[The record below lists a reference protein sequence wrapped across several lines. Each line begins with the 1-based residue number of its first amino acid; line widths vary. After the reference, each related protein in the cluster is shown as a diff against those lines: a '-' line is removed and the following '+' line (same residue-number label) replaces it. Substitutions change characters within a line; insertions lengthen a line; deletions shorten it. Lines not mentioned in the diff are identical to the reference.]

1 MIEDNHIFK
10 GLSMDTHPSRQSKE
24 FLIDAYNIRIN
35 NSQDGDLWSIT
46 NMRGTEETNIQFQGK
61 YVGHCVIDKYLVVF
75 TVDGSTSYIYRVE
88 YKDNNYI
95 QSILFKED
103 LGFSADHRIQA
114 LGVKEN
120 ELLYKVYWI
129 DDLHQPRV
137 IIITLP
143 ELREVGIAEDYTEL
157 KLYQLN
163 QFDFSPTIDVFPSD
177 VAVNKLYGSGVFTPG
192 TIQYAFTYYNKY
204 AQETNIFYTTPLYYI
219 SAINRAESA
228 DKTVANSFSITINGL
243 DTSYDY
249 LRVYSI
255 HRTSLDATPE
265 VKQLPDIYIR
275 DIKPNDNNIK
285 TVSTIDS
292 GTEGSTVDPTQLLY
306 IGGRAIIANTIA
318 SKDNTLFLGD
328 LTLIDN
334 ESKIREALEKSRDY
348 WFTINKDEEIIKEI
362 PYNSSS
368 YYFNNRDSLN
378 TSNSAI
384 FKTNE
389 TYRIGIQVQL
399 SNGQWLQPVF
409 LKDGIISSTYPSVSL
424 EGNKYQ
430 IKIYTKSISCSPESE
445 VILKTIENLKT
456 MGVKNI
462 RACVVYPSA
471 YNREIICQGVLNPTV
486 YNGYSRSRNSPFV
499 QSSWF
504 FRAQKNN
511 YKGSAEQLY
520 GGDIEF
526 RDNYA
531 LRSDRYG
538 WEIQSMQGTSDKTIA
553 NITDAKND
561 IQNFYIDSN
570 IVTLN
575 SPDIEFNDNI
585 INYDFTNTKLRIVG
599 YVSLGSVYG
608 DINLDTSTPVLGQ
621 DTAGFLHIPVGYNL
635 GTDQQNKNNG
645 GYVSQYSY
653 EDVSLNKDYEATKFV
668 KRYQVYPFQR
678 SGSVNNDVNRPVD
691 KGTRSAVLQTKVIS
705 NLKFFDTFKSI
716 SNFTIRENKTEVSN
730 LFNIGK
736 PQVFNSNEVSIL
748 KLDTQYGNNKVT
760 AIYEGNIDTL
770 VTTKKEYTIRAGNG
784 TNLGANDFS
793 SSKEPVRMK
802 YKSTPHLMFNLTGTS
817 NINSETGEYE
827 FQENQ
832 HIILP
837 GSNKTPNISG
847 VINYPDWLFNGNPE
861 DNMTDDFKQES
872 SSDYYGELSVV
883 GLVIDTQEQLID
895 YIGKGNI
902 YCQYRGNWIVGNA
915 VFEDNGY
922 TIKPVVTGDTA
933 KIFKIHT
940 PTDIIE
946 SWYKSH
952 EGLFDGINTTTSDG
966 IVRVD
971 SNVYVTIDKSG
982 TIAKSTINS
991 PAQVQATS
999 THISVDCI
1007 QPKFEDDNANQ
1018 FLLIG
1023 EIVRDVP
1030 NKYGGTSDEV
1040 LQQQLWFP
1048 ASDPVPLAANATIQL
1063 KYGDT
1068 WYQRYDCLKT
1078 YPYTNQDENQI
1089 VEVGSFM
1096 CETYT
1101 NLEGR
1106 YDKNI
1111 DQLSGLYFNPT
1122 NFNLINKVYSQQDN
1136 FFNYRILEEDF
1147 YKINNFSNQI
1157 TWTLQKGTTDN
1168 TDPWTNITL
1177 AGILDLDGTYGKVT
1191 SLNVLNDNI
1200 LCFQERALNRI
1211 DFNSR
1216 VQVQTS
1222 DGTPIEIANSK
1233 KVDGSRIIST
1243 GIGCNDKFSIEVTP
1257 NGIYFID
1264 SISKDA
1270 YLYTG
1275 ELKNL
1280 SASLGVSSWFK
1291 NSKNTVEPYYD
1302 SINRELYF
1310 KEVDA
1315 GSIYYSEDL
1324 GQFISRV
1331 SSIKAKV
1338 LFNFNNKFC
1347 SIDRFNSKLWENNIG
1362 DYNSF
1367 YGIITPSNIT
1377 FISNDKYTYTKIFDT
1392 IEVRGNVFNEDSIDK
1407 SITNESPIYS
1417 MTVSNNYQYGSN
1429 DLDSDSSFIKKKF
1442 NIWRLNIPRNK
1453 GTRQRIRDQWAKIT
1467 LSIIPA
1473 KFQNSNSKVVIN
1485 DVSVKYTV

>member
-1 MIEDNHIFK
+1 MIEDNHVFK

-95 QSILFKED
+95 QSILFKGD
-103 LGFSADHRIQA
+103 LGFNTAHRIQA

-143 ELREVGIAEDYTEL
+143 ELREIDIEEDYT

-163 QFDFSPTIDVFPSD
+163 QFDFSPAIDVFPSA
-177 VAVNKLYGSGVFTPG
+177 VTVNKLYGSGVFTPG

-219 SAINRAESA
+219 SAVNRAESA
-228 DKTVANSFSITINGL
+228 DKTVANSFSITIEGL

-275 DIKPNDNNIK
+275 DIKPANNK
-285 TVSTIDS
+285 VTTIDS

-328 LTLIDN
+328 LTLIDK
-334 ESKIREALEKSRDY
+334 ESKIRKTLEGLKSQL
-348 WFTINKDEEIIKEI
+348 FTINNQEETITKEM
-362 PYNSSS
+362 PYNSAS
-368 YYFNNRDSLN
+368 YYFNSRNSLN
-378 TSNSAI
+378 TSNSAK

-389 TYRIGIQVQL
+389 TYRIGVQVQL
-399 SNGQWLQPVF
+399 SNGQWLQPIF
-409 LKDGIISSTYPSVSL
+409 LKDEIISSTYPNISL
-424 EGNKYQ
+424 VNNKYQ
-430 IKIYTKSISCSPESE
+430 VNTYTKTISFHPSSK
-445 VILKTIENLKT
+445 VLQDLRII
-456 MGVKNI
+456 GIRNI

-531 LRSDRYG
+531 LRADRYG

-553 NITDAKND
+553 DITDAKND

-599 YVSLGSVYG
+599 YVSLGAVYG

-653 EDVSLNKDYEATKFV
+653 EDVSLNKDYNTSTLLR
-668 KRYQVYPFQR
+668 RYQIYPFQR

-716 SNFTIRENKTEVSN
+716 SNFTVKESKTEISN

-748 KLDTQYGNNKVT
+748 KLDTQYGDNHKVT
-760 AIYEGNIDTL
+760 ATYEGNIDTL
-770 VTTKKEYTIRAGNG
+770 VTTKKEYNIKVDNG
-784 TNLGANDFS
+784 INLEDSDFN
-793 SSKEPVRMK
+793 SSKDPIRMK

-817 NINSETGEYE
+817 TINSETGEYIFSE
-827 FQENQ
+827 YE
-832 HIILP
+832 HLILP
-837 GSNKTPNISG
+837 SSSTITNMGGT
-847 VINYPDWLFNGNPE
+847 INYPDWLFNGNPE

-872 SSDYYGELSVV
+872 SSDFQGELSVV
-883 GLVIDTQEQLID
+883 GLVIQNDTQQEQLVD
-895 YIGKGNI
+895 YIGKENI
-902 YCQYRGNWIVGNA
+902 YCQYEGNWVVGNVVYNTESKKYIIEPVVQGDPKIFKIA
-915 VFEDNGY
+915 TPTNIIKSWYDSHTTLFEGVNTIESDSIVRVVDRNVYVKISKEGNIEKSVINSSARVQDTNKFITVGCTQPVFEDN
-922 TIKPVVTGDTA
+922 D
-933 KIFKIHT
+933 
-940 PTDIIE
+940 
-946 SWYKSH
+946 
-952 EGLFDGINTTTSDG
+952 
-966 IVRVD
+966 
-971 SNVYVTIDKSG
+971 
-982 TIAKSTINS
+982 
-991 PAQVQATS
+991 
-999 THISVDCI
+999 
-1007 QPKFEDDNANQ
+1007 ANQ
-1018 FLLIG
+1018 FLLVG
-1023 EIVRDVP
+1023 EIVREVP
-1030 NKYGGTSDEV
+1030 NKYGGTLDEV

-1101 NLEGR
+1101 NLDGR

-1122 NFNLINKVYSQQDN
+1122 NFNQINKVYSQQDN
-1136 FFNYRILEEDF
+1136 FFKYRILEEDF

-1270 YLYTG
+1270 YLFTG

>member
-95 QSILFKED
+95 QSILFKGD
-103 LGFSADHRIQA
+103 LGFNTAHRIQA

-129 DDLHQPRV
+129 DGLHQPRV

-177 VAVNKLYGSGVFTPG
+177 VTVNKLYGSGVFTPG

-275 DIKPNDNNIK
+275 DIKLNK
-285 TVSTIDS
+285 VTTIDS

-328 LTLIDN
+328 LKLIDK
-334 ESKIREALEKSRDY
+334 EREIRKILKEHTKAILTQKEQVNI
-348 WFTINKDEEIIKEI
+348 TKEI
-362 PYNSSS
+362 PRNDSS

-378 TSNSAI
+378 ISNSAI

-389 TYRIGIQVQL
+389 TYRVGIQVQL
-399 SNGQWLQPVF
+399 DNGQWLQPV
-409 LKDGIISSTYPSVSL
+409 LLDDMVISSSYPSLTIDSSTNQYIMTTSTLQMSGIVGPFINTL
-424 EGNKYQ
+424 
-430 IKIYTKSISCSPESE
+430 TKQ
-445 VILKTIENLKT
+445 L
-456 MGVKNI
+456 GVKNI

-471 YNREIICQGVLNPTV
+471 YNREVICQGVLNPTV

-504 FRAQKNN
+504 FRAQKSN
-511 YKGSAEQLY
+511 YKESAEQLY

-526 RDNYA
+526 RNNYA

-599 YVSLGSVYG
+599 YVSLGAVYG

-645 GYVSQYSY
+645 GFVSQYCY

-705 NLKFFDTFKSI
+705 NLKFFDTFTSI
-716 SNFTIRENKTEVSN
+716 SNFTIGEPKKEISN

-817 NINSETGEYE
+817 KTISGNTE
-827 FQENQ
+827 
-832 HIILP
+832 HIVLP
-837 GSNKTPNISG
+837 SSSAMTNISG
-847 VINYPDWLFNGNPE
+847 VISYPDWLFNGNPE

-872 SSDYYGELSVV
+872 SSNYYGELSVV
-883 GLVIDTQEQLID
+883 GLVIGDTTQQEQLID
-895 YIGKGNI
+895 YIGYKNV
-902 YCQYRGNWIVGNA
+902 YCYYNNNWVVGD
-915 VFEDNGY
+915 VVYEDSRY
-922 TIKPVVTGDTA
+922 TIKPIVIGSTS
-933 KIFKIHT
+933 KIFKIT
-940 PTDIIE
+940 TSTNIDKN
-946 SWYKSH
+946 WY
-952 EGLFDGINTTTSDG
+952 NTTGKNIIGSVVDPNAS
-966 IVRVD
+966 ILKVD
-971 SNVYVTIDKSG
+971 SNIYVKIDNNGTMSKSV
-982 TIAKSTINS
+982 INS

-999 THISVDCI
+999 TPISIDCI
-1007 QPKFEDDNANQ
+1007 QPMFEDNNANQ
-1018 FLLIG
+1018 FLLVG

-1048 ASDPVPLAANATIQL
+1048 ASDPVPLATNATIQL

-1122 NFNLINKVYSQQDN
+1122 NFNQINKVYSQQDN
-1136 FFNYRILEEDF
+1136 FFNYRILEEDL

-1291 NSKNTVEPYYD
+1291 NSENTVEPYYD

>member
-61 YVGHCVIDKYLVVF
+61 YVGHCVIDKYLIVF

-88 YKDNNYI
+88 YKDNDYI
-95 QSILFKED
+95 QSILFKGD

-143 ELREVGIAEDYTEL
+143 ELREIGIAEDYTEL

-177 VAVNKLYGSGVFTPG
+177 VTVNKLYGSGVFTPG

-219 SAINRAESA
+219 SAVNRAESP

-275 DIKPNDNNIK
+275 DIKPANNK
-285 TVSTIDS
+285 VTTIDS

-328 LTLIDN
+328 LKLIDK
-334 ESKIREALEKSRDY
+334 EREIRKILKEHTKAILTQKKQVNI
-348 WFTINKDEEIIKEI
+348 TKEI
-362 PYNSSS
+362 PRNDSS

-389 TYRIGIQVQL
+389 TYRVGIQVQL
-399 SNGQWLQPVF
+399 DNGQWLQPV
-409 LKDGIISSTYPSVSL
+409 LLGDMIISSSYPSL
-424 EGNKYQ
+424 
-430 IKIYTKSISCSPESE
+430 
-445 VILKTIENLKT
+445 TIDSDTNQYIMTTSTLQMSGITGPFINTLTEQL
-456 MGVKNI
+456 GVKNI

-504 FRAQKNN
+504 FRAQKSN
-511 YKGSAEQLY
+511 YKESAEQLY

-526 RDNYA
+526 RNNYA
-531 LRSDRYG
+531 LRSDGYG

-553 NITDAKND
+553 SITDAKND

-599 YVSLGSVYG
+599 YVSLGAVYG

-635 GTDQQNKNNG
+635 GIGSKNNG
-645 GYVSQYSY
+645 GYVSQFSY
-653 EDVSLNKDYEATKFV
+653 EDVSLDKDYNTTKV
-668 KRYQVYPFQR
+668 LKRYQIYPFQR
-678 SGSVNNDVNRPVD
+678 SGSVNNDVNRPAD
-691 KGTRSAVLQTKVIS
+691 KGIRSAVLQTKVIS
-705 NLKFFDTFKSI
+705 NLKFFDTFKGI
-716 SNFTIRENKTEVSN
+716 SNFTIGENKTEISN

-748 KLDTQYGNNKVT
+748 KLDTQYGNNHKVT
-760 AIYEGNIDTL
+760 AIYEGNVDTI
-770 VTTKKEYTIRAGNG
+770 VTTKKEYKIRA

-802 YKSTPHLMFNLTGTS
+802 YKSTPHLMFNLTGTNKTS
-817 NINSETGEYE
+817 SGIIE
-827 FQENQ
+827 

-837 GSNKTPNISG
+837 RSSTMTAIDST
-847 VINYPDWLFNGNPE
+847 INYPDWLFNGNPE

-872 SSDYYGELSVV
+872 SSDYQGELSVV
-883 GLVIDTQEQLID
+883 GLVIGNQDQFVD
-895 YIGKGNI
+895 YQGYKGIFCKYN
-902 YCQYRGNWIVGNA
+902 NTWIVGN
-915 VFEDNGY
+915 VVYEDSSY
-922 TIKPVVTGDTA
+922 TIKPIVTGDIP
-933 KIFKIHT
+933 KIFKIT
-940 PTDIIE
+940 PSTNIIE
-946 SWYKSH
+946 TWYNDNI
-952 EGLFDGINTTTSDG
+952 GLFSGITTTISGG

-971 SNVYVTIDKSG
+971 SNIYVKIDGQGNISKSE
-982 TIAKSTINS
+982 ISS

-999 THISVDCI
+999 TPISVDCI
-1007 QPKFEDDNANQ
+1007 QPEFKDNDANQ

-1136 FFNYRILEEDF
+1136 FFKYRILEEDF

-1177 AGILDLDGTYGKVT
+1177 ASILDLDGTYGKVT

-1243 GIGCNDKFSIEVTP
+1243 GIGCNDKFSVEVTP

-1291 NSKNTVEPYYD
+1291 NSENTIEPYYD

-1442 NIWRLNIPRNK
+1442 NIWRLNIPRNQ

-1467 LSIIPA
+1467 LQILPS
-1473 KFQNSNSKVVIN
+1473 KLQNTNSKIVIN
-1485 DVSVKYTV
+1485 DISVKYTV

>member
-1 MIEDNHIFK
+1 MTEDNHVFK
-10 GLSMDTHPSRQSKE
+10 GLSMDTHPSRQDKE
-24 FLIDAYNIRIN
+24 FLIDALNIRIN

-46 NMRGTEETNIQFQGK
+46 NMRGTTDIGIQFQGK
-61 YVGHCVIDKYLVVF
+61 YVGHCVIDKYLIVF
-75 TVDGSTSYIYRVE
+75 TVDGSTSYIYRVKYE
-88 YKDNNYI
+88 DNNYI
-95 QSILFKED
+95 QSILFQGD
-103 LGFSADHRIQA
+103 LGFNTAHRIQA

-129 DDLHQPRV
+129 DGLHQPRV

-143 ELREVGIAEDYTEL
+143 ELREVESSNDYSS
-157 KLYQLN
+157 LYLVN
-163 QFDFSPTIDVFPSD
+163 QFDFSPTINTFPSN
-177 VAVNKLYGSGVFTPG
+177 VTINKLYGSGVFSPG

-275 DIKPNDNNIK
+275 DIKPNDNNTK
-285 TVSTIDS
+285 TASTIDS

-328 LTLIDN
+328 LKLIDK
-334 ESKIREALEKSRDY
+334 EREIRKILKEHTKAILTQKEQVNI
-348 WFTINKDEEIIKEI
+348 TKEI
-362 PYNSSS
+362 PRNDSS

-389 TYRIGIQVQL
+389 TYRVGIQVQL
-399 SNGQWLQPVF
+399 DNGQWLQPV
-409 LKDGIISSTYPSVSL
+409 LLGDMIISSSYPSL
-424 EGNKYQ
+424 
-430 IKIYTKSISCSPESE
+430 
-445 VILKTIENLKT
+445 TIDSSTNQYIMTTSTLQMSGIAGPFINTLTEQL
-456 MGVKNI
+456 GVKNI

-504 FRAQKNN
+504 FRAQKSN

-531 LRSDRYG
+531 LRADGYG
-538 WEIQSMQGTSDKTIA
+538 WEIQNMQGTSSKTIA

-585 INYDFTNTKLRIVG
+585 VNYDFTNTKLRIVG
-599 YVSLGSVYG
+599 YVSLGAVYG

-653 EDVSLNKDYEATKFV
+653 EDVSLNKDYGATKFL

-678 SGSVNNDVNRPVD
+678 SGSINNDVNRPVD

-705 NLKFFDTFKSI
+705 NLKFFNTFKGI
-716 SNFTIRENKTEVSN
+716 SNFTIGENKTEISN

-748 KLDTQYGNNKVT
+748 KLDTQYGNNHKVT

-770 VTTKKEYTIRAGNG
+770 VTTKKEYTIRTGNG

-802 YKSTPHLMFNLTGTS
+802 YKSAPHLMFNLTGTS
-817 NINSETGEYE
+817 KTISGNTE
-827 FQENQ
+827 

-837 GSNKTPNISG
+837 SSSAMTNMSG
-847 VINYPDWLFNGNPE
+847 TINYPDWLFNGNPE

-883 GLVIDTQEQLID
+883 GLVIGDTTQQEQLID
-895 YIGKGNI
+895 YIGRGNI
-902 YCQYRGNWIVGNA
+902 YCQYKGNWVVGN
-915 VFEDNGY
+915 VVSGDNGY
-922 TIKPVVTGDTA
+922 TIKPVVIGDTA

-946 SWYKSH
+946 SWYKEH
-952 EGLFDGINTTTSDG
+952 TGLFDGINTTTSGG

-971 SNVYVTIDKSG
+971 SNVYVKIDSG
-982 TIAKSTINS
+982 GNMSRSTINS

-999 THISVDCI
+999 TPISVNCV
-1007 QPKFEDDNANQ
+1007 QPEFTDSNANQ
-1018 FLLIG
+1018 FLLVG

-1048 ASDPVPLAANATIQL
+1048 ASDPVPLAANATIKL

-1136 FFNYRILEEDF
+1136 FFNYRILEEDL

-1177 AGILDLDGTYGKVT
+1177 ASILDLDGTYGKVT

-1200 LCFQERALNRI
+1200 LCFQEKALNQI
-1211 DFNSR
+1211 MFNSR
-1216 VQVQTS
+1216 VQIQTS
-1222 DGTPIEIANSK
+1222 DNTPIEIANSK

-1264 SISKDA
+1264 SVSKDA
-1270 YLYTG
+1270 YLFTG
-1275 ELKNL
+1275 EIKNL
-1280 SASLGVSSWFK
+1280 SRDLGVSSWFK
-1291 NSKNTVEPYYD
+1291 KSTDIIEPYYD
-1302 SINRELYF
+1302 SSNRELYF
-1310 KEVDA
+1310 KKVNKE
-1315 GSIYYSEDL
+1315 SLYYSEDL
-1324 GQFISRV
+1324 GQFMSRV
-1331 SSIKAKV
+1331 LNQKAKV
-1338 LFNFNNKFC
+1338 LFNFSNQFW
-1347 SIDRFNSKLWENNIG
+1347 SIDRDNRLWQNNTG
-1362 DYNSF
+1362 AYNSF
-1367 YGIITPSNIT
+1367 YGGSIAPSMIA
-1377 FISNDKYTYTKIFDT
+1377 FISNDNYTYTKIFDT
-1392 IEVRGNVFNEDSIDK
+1392 IEVRGNVFKQGSEGIK
-1407 SITNESPIYS
+1407 GITNESPIYS
-1417 MTVSNNYQYGSN
+1417 MTVSNNYQYGN
-1429 DLDSDSSFIKKKF
+1429 NNINLDTSFIKKKF
-1442 NIWRLNIPRNK
+1442 NIWRLNIPRNG
-1453 GTRQRIRDQWAKIT
+1453 GTRQRIRDQWAKISLT
-1467 LSIIPA
+1467 IAPA
-1473 KFQNSNSKVVIN
+1473 KFQDPNSKVVIN